1 MFVNIHLNVRELL
14 LRRAR
19 ACPALSPELPGG
31 AEHLRAGRGE
41 QEQSLGQLVIR
52 AKFRDN
58 SRTRRELAGC
68 LNDPE

>member
-1 MFVNIHLNVRELL
+1 MYVNIHLNVRELL

-19 ACPALSPELPGG
+19 VCPALSPELPGG

-41 QEQSLGQLVIR
+41 QEQSLGQLVIP

-58 SRTRRELAGC
+58 SRTCRKLAGC
-68 LNDPE
+68 LDDPE